1 MVKRNIKAN
10 IMLTFDSHGQEINR
24 HHLLA
29 QQKATDAVEHAHL
42 AGKLL
47 LEVKKG
53 MKHGKF
59 QSWVND
65 NAQVSMRQAQRY
77 MAVAQG
83 KPVAMRQLAKKN
95 DTVVSHL
102 KNPDDQGS
110 VIDGNWIPTL
120 GYCYVHCADQAT
132 FWVVPDEAQPQYVHI
147 SKLYQTER
155 DPNVPSERFTDPDDP
170 YDEREWDGMS
180 RIDCTKNPVGLN
192 YAHKSLTLF
201 GVENLSKVKWESWKT
216 PGSPTPFGTPNFVF
230 PDEIKI

>member
-1 MVKRNIKAN
+1 
-10 IMLTFDSHGQEINR
+10 MLTFETHGQEIKR
-24 HHLLA
+24 LHLLA
-29 QQKATDAVEHAHL
+29 HQTASDAIEYART
-42 AGKLL
+42 AGMLL

-59 QSWVND
+59 LLWVRD
-65 NAQVSMRQAQRY
+65 NTQVSLRQAQRY

-83 KPVAMRQLAKKN
+83 KTIPLRRLIEKS
-95 DTVVSHL
+95 DTVSHL
-102 KNPDDQGS
+102 KKSDDQGT
-110 VIDGNWIPTL
+110 VIDGNWVPTL
-120 GYCYVHCADQAT
+120 GYCYVHCADEAT